1 MPVITETPR
10 PGFADS
16 LRATVRHIAGG
27 IDAFARVRHGTP
39 VPPDHPARERHQ
51 ADTAMRSSG
60 TPRTASARIS
70 CRRLSAR

>member
-10 PGFADS
+10 PGFARS

-39 VPPDHPARERHQ
+39 VPPDHPAREQHLAGGRLRHGQ
-51 ADTAMRSSG
+51 AE
-60 TPRTASARIS
+60 
-70 CRRLSAR
+70 